1 MFAIK
6 NLLTEIDFAR
16 MKTVTSLDMP
26 HFSINEDKLEMA
38 FNYFIVGTLLLFFF
52 ISTIY
57 TYCNNIFILE
67 YMIFN
72 FK

>member
-1 MFAIK
+1 
-6 NLLTEIDFAR
+6 
-16 MKTVTSLDMP
+16 
-26 HFSINEDKLEMA
+26 MA
-38 FNYFIVGTLLLFFF
+38 FNHLIVGTLLLFFF

-57 TYCNNIFILE
+57 TYYNILILE